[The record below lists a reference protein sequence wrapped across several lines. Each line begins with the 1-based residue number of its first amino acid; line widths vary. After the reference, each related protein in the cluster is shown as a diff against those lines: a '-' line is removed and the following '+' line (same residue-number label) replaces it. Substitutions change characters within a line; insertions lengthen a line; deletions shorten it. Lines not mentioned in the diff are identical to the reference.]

1 MAEYLD
7 FRLHIAN
14 AVDDAFPVSLISAS
28 GPGVTGSMRMP
39 FDPAALEIALLKV
52 ERAVGDSRE
61 VQHGT
66 RDVDDV
72 DLTSVESFGGQ
83 LFGALFSEQL
93 KEAFRTQRDVATLEG
108 KGLRIRLSIEP
119 ASLACLPWEFLYDA
133 SVGDFVCLSSFS
145 PVVRYLDFEHPL
157 ALLKVKTPLRMLAM
171 IASPTDLP
179 TLDVANEKQRIMEA
193 TRFLQDNGLLKID
206 WLEKD
211 ATYDA
216 LQKTLRRKDVDYHIF
231 HFVGHGGFSK
241 SDDEGLLAF
250 QREDGTSHE
259 VSSTDIGR
267 LLADEKSLR
276 LVVLN
281 SCLGAKGSATNALS
295 STAAALVRRG
305 VPSVVAMQYKIS
317 DRAAITFARALYE
330 AIADGLPIDYAVSEA
345 RKTVS
350 VAVRKSVEWATPV
363 LYTRTPDGVLFTLE
377 GEKTSDARRRSHEFV
392 PFPDGPPPP
401 EPVKPA
407 RLLGQ
412 DQPLPEPT
420 PTPAPS
426 PKPDPLPSPN
436 PPPSRLLRWAAA
448 AAVVVIGGVAAAYAV
463 NANTSRREQ
472 ARADSAAVARR
483 SDSIAAAAAV
493 QRSTDSIA
501 AAAAG
506 ASRTV
511 RGPQPRMV
519 TIPGDTFTMGS
530 DEFKPTK
537 PRHTVT
543 VATFELGEHE
553 VTVGEFK
560 GFVDANPTW
569 TSTTTGCMSD
579 ERTQVQHADWSWKT
593 PGFPQDSQHPVVCVS
608 VRDALAFI
616 AWLNRTSATGGYRLA
631 SEAEWEYAARARTA
645 TPQYWTDR
653 NETCDYAV
661 SAERPPLCALQGVS
675 KGTQPTNE
683 RKANAFGVHDM
694 LGNASEWTQD
704 CWNGTYAGAPVT
716 SVSWR
721 SGTCSHQV
729 VRGGAWTHSLREV
742 NAAFR
747 SYWDVNRASNL
758 TGFRVARS
766 VPTAP

>member
-1 MAEYLD
+1 VAEYLD
-7 FRLHIAN
+7 FRLHIGN
-14 AVDDAFPVSLISAS
+14 AVDDAFPVSVTPAS
-28 GPGVTGSMRMP
+28 GPAVTGSMRLP

-83 LFGALFSEQL
+83 LFGALFTEQL

-119 ASLACLPWEFLYDA
+119 ASLACLPWEFLYDP

-193 TRFLQDNGLLKID
+193 TKFLQDNGLLQID
-206 WLEKD
+206 WLEKG

-241 SDDEGLLAF
+241 IDDEGLLAF
-250 QREDGTSHE
+250 ERENGTSHE
-259 VSSTDIGR
+259 ISSLDIGR

-317 DRAAITFARALYE
+317 DRAAIAFARALYE

-345 RKTVS
+345 RKMVS

-363 LYTRTPDGVLFTLE
+363 LYTRTPDGVLFALE
-377 GEKTSDARRRSHEFV
+377 GEKTSDARKRSHEFV
-392 PFPDGPPPP
+392 PFPDGPPLP
-401 EPVKPA
+401 EPVKIVK
-407 RLLGQ
+407 LVDL
-412 DQPLPEPT
+412 DEHLPKPT
-420 PTPAPS
+420 PI
-426 PKPDPLPSPN
+426 PDPPTPPN
-436 PPPSRLLRWAAA
+436 PPTAHRSRWAVA
-448 AAVVVIGGVAAAYAV
+448 AAVVVIGGVAAAYAISG
-463 NANTSRREQ
+463 NSSRREQ
-472 ARADSAAVARR
+472 AQADSAAVARR

-530 DEFKPTK
+530 DAFSTTK
-537 PRHTVT
+537 PMRAVT
-543 VATFELGEHE
+543 VATFELGERE

-569 TSTTTGCMSD
+569 TSTTKGCMSD
-579 ERTQVQHADWSWKT
+579 ERTQVQHADWSWKA
-593 PGFPQDSQHPVVCVS
+593 PGFPQDSLHPVVCVS
-608 VRDALAFI
+608 VRDALAYI

-645 TPQYWTDR
+645 TPQYWADR

-661 SAERPPLCALQGVS
+661 SAERPPLCVLQGVS
-675 KGTQPTNE
+675 KGTQPPQE
-683 RKANAFGVHDM
+683 RKANTFGVYDM

-704 CWNGTYAGAPVT
+704 CWNRTYAGAPVT

-729 VRGGAWTHSLREV
+729 VRGGAWIHSLREV

-747 SYWDVNRASNL
+747 SYWDVNQASNL

-766 VPTAP
+766 VPAAP